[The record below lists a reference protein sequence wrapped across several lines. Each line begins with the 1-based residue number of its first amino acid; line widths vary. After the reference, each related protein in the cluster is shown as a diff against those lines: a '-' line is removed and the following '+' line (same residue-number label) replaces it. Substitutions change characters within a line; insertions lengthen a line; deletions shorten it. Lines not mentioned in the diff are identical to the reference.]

1 MRFATNL
8 PFAVLLTAG
17 LWLGC
22 VFSGFG
28 QDISATASTRTAT
41 PAVTPA
47 QPTQKVINSKPDW
60 NDLTAAQKQALSP
73 LSQLWPTMTEA
84 HKRKWLVLSQNF
96 SQLPDTDKNTL
107 QGRMREWAALS
118 AQQRAQAR
126 LNFADA
132 KQLPQDERRSKW
144 EAYQA
149 LSPEE
154 KQKLAAQKPIAKVG
168 AALAPKPVS
177 AEKLAV
183 TPTATAN
190 KALPRIASDQAAP
203 ATLLPNTVAAPSSVV
218 PVSAETE
225 NPTSE
230 Q

>member
-1 MRFATNL
+1 MRPATKL

-22 VFSGFG
+22 VFSGFAQG
-28 QDISATASTRTAT
+28 ASTTAAS
-41 PAVTPA
+41 PAVAP
-47 QPTQKVINSKPDW
+47 QPPQKVINTKPDW
-60 NDLTAAQKQALSP
+60 KELTAAQKQALSP
-73 LSQLWPTMTEA
+73 LSQLWPSMTEA
-84 HKRKWLVLSQNF
+84 HKRKWLALSQNF
-96 SQLPDTDKNTL
+96 SQLPDADKNTL

-149 LSPEE
+149 LSLEE
-154 KQKLAAQKPIAKVG
+154 KQKLAAQKPTAKVG

-203 ATLLPNTVAAPSSVV
+203 ATLLPNTVAAPSVV
-218 PVSAETE
+218 LPASSETE
-225 NPTSE
+225 NTTSE

>member
-1 MRFATNL
+1 MRPATNL
-8 PFAVLLTAG
+8 PSAVLLTAG

-22 VFSGFG
+22 VFSGFAQG
-28 QDISATASTRTAT
+28 ASTTAAS
-41 PAVTPA
+41 PAVAP
-47 QPTQKVINSKPDW
+47 QPPQKVINTKPDW
-60 NDLTAAQKQALSP
+60 KELTAAQKQALSP
-73 LSQLWPTMTEA
+73 LSQLWPSMTEA
-84 HKRKWLVLSQNF
+84 HKRKWLALSQNF
-96 SQLPDTDKNTL
+96 SQLPDADKNTL

-154 KQKLAAQKPIAKVG
+154 KQKLAAQKPTAKVG

-203 ATLLPNTVAAPSSVV
+203 ATLLPNTVAAPSVV
-218 PVSAETE
+218 LPASSETE
-225 NPTSE
+225 NTTSE